1 MPRDMEQEQNHKTRA
16 VYGTGAKECGL
27 NCICILC
34 KRRRNQMK
42 TGKYRMFLQGDDKV
56 IAPYKPDV
64 EQDLLILEDGI
75 AEIVY
80 KDENLPE
87 KE

>member
-1 MPRDMEQEQNHKTRA
+1 
-16 VYGTGAKECGL
+16 
-27 NCICILC
+27 
-34 KRRRNQMK
+34 MK